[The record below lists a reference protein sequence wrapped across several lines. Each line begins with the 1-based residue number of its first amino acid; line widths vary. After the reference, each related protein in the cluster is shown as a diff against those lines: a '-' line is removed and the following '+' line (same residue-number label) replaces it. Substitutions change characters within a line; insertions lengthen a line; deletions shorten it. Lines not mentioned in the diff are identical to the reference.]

1 MSIRNLDI
9 NTYPQLFNVS
19 LQNKHKYGEVNTDF
33 ALIYKILELI
43 PKQKFKDRNLK
54 WLDPCCGSGYFS
66 IVLYKLLDKHIP
78 ILDDDERHTHIITK
92 MIYMTEINSEHI
104 LGLRALFGENANINC
119 SNFLD
124 TTECYDMIIGNPPFN
139 CNGIVKVPTNT
150 KSSKKSDGTSIWQKF
165 IKKSIDS
172 LKGGSGYLTFITPSL
187 WMKCDHPMYQY
198 ITQYN
203 IKKIHT
209 MTNTETNKV
218 FHGQAQTPTCY
229 FTLVKMKTH
238 KYPLY
243 RPIPIYD
250 KSVKKYVKCEWQING
265 KFISLPLFA
274 QSIIQRT
281 LFLADTYGSINVIKT
296 SMRPDYKGLSVKQ
309 QSDTEHPFP
318 NISTCVL
325 NDLQPQLVINYSNK
339 ECVHANQP
347 KLVLAHKMYGFPYY
361 DASGIYGISNRDNY
375 VILNK
380 TPQDFVKLQQFFS
393 TKFALYIFEATRY
406 RMKYLEKYIFEMI
419 PDITVISDFPTIIND
434 ETIATYFSLSNTE
447 IKAIQNH
454 TKRAYKKI
462 N

>member
-19 LQNKHKYGEVNTDF
+19 LQNKHKFGEVNTDF

-43 PKQKFKDRNLK
+43 PKHKFTNPNLK

-66 IVLYKLLDKHIP
+66 IVLYKLLYKHIP
-78 ILDDDERHTHIITK
+78 IIDDDERHTHIITN
-92 MIYMTEINSEHI
+92 MIHMIEINPEHI
-104 LGLRALFGENANINC
+104 PVLKTLFGENVNIKC
-119 SNFLD
+119 ANFLD
-124 TTECYDMIIGNPPFN
+124 TTGSYDMIIGNPPFN

-150 KSSKKSDGTSIWQKF
+150 KSSKKSDGRSIWQKF

-172 LKGGSGYLTFITPSL
+172 LKGRGHLTFITPSI
-187 WMKCDHPMYQY
+187 WMKRDHPMYQY
-198 ITQYN
+198 MTRHN

-209 MTNTETNKV
+209 MTNTETNKA

-229 FTLVKMKTH
+229 FTLVKTH
-238 KYPLY
+238 PLY

-250 KSVKKYVKCEWQING
+250 KSVKKYVKCEWQIND

-281 LFLADTYGSINVIKT
+281 LFLVDTYGSIDVIKT

-309 QSDTEHPFP
+309 QSDKEHPFP

-380 TPQDFVKLQQFFS
+380 TPEDFVKLQQFFS
-393 TKFALYIFEATRY
+393 TKFALYMFEATRY

-419 PDITVISDFPTIIND
+419 PDITVIPDFPTIIND
-434 ETIATYFSLSNTE
+434 ETIAAYFSLSNIE
-447 IKAIQNH
+447 IKAIQHH
-454 TKRAYKKI
+454 TKKAYKKI

>member
-19 LQNKHKYGEVNTDF
+19 LQNKHKFGEVNTDF

-43 PKQKFKDRNLK
+43 PKHKFTNPNLK

-66 IVLYKLLDKHIP
+66 IVLYKLLYKHIP
-78 ILDDDERHTHIITK
+78 IIDDDERHTHIITN
-92 MIYMTEINSEHI
+92 MIHMVEINPEHI
-104 LGLRALFGENANINC
+104 PVLKTLFGENVNIKC

-124 TTECYDMIIGNPPFN
+124 TTGSYDMIIGNPPFN
-139 CNGIVKVPTNT
+139 SNGIVKVPTNT
-150 KSSKKSDGTSIWQKF
+150 KSNKKSDGISIWQKF
-165 IKKSIDS
+165 IKKSMDS
-172 LKGGSGYLTFITPSL
+172 LKGGSGYLTFITPSI
-187 WMKCDHPMYQY
+187 WMKYDHPMYQY
-198 ITQYN
+198 MTQYN

-209 MTNTETNKV
+209 MTNTETNKA

-229 FTLVKMKTH
+229 FTMVKRH

-250 KSVKKYVKCEWQING
+250 KSVKKYVNCELQTNG

-281 LFLADTYGSINVIKT
+281 LFLVNTYGSIDVIKT
-296 SMRPDYKGLSVKQ
+296 SMRPGYKGLSVKQ
-309 QSDTEHPFP
+309 QLDTEHPFP

-339 ECVHANQP
+339 ECVHANQT

-380 TPQDFVKLQQFFS
+380 TPEDFVKLQQFFS
-393 TKFALYIFEATRY
+393 TKFALYMFEATRY
-406 RMKYLEKYIFEMI
+406 RMKYLEKYIFDMI
-419 PDITVISDFPTIIND
+419 PDITIIPDFPTIIND
-434 ETIATYFSLSNTE
+434 ETLATYFSLSYTE
-447 IKAIQNH
+447 VNAIQNH
-454 TKRAYKKI
+454 TKKAYKI
-462 N
+462 